1 MISTSFEKRDC
12 EMHYS
17 ERELIHPAIEA
28 IRHHGGIADT
38 GKVIK
43 TIKDNL
49 PLCADD
55 LEPLP
60 SDDIP
65 RIDRIIRNL
74 KSHKTLLNMGLV
86 EHYEGGFMLTDEGE
100 AIETDELEIIIE
112 KHFAEKTNDLTLP
125 QAMIKYV
132 DEIAKINFKNRG
144 VAAKAIRDGMKFLP
158 RYSNDDDRLEGVSDL
173 VDDYVMMNPE
183 NIS

>member
-1 MISTSFEKRDC
+1 MYF
-12 EMHYS
+12 S
-17 ERELIHPAIEA
+17 ERELIYPAIEA
-28 IRHHGGIADT
+28 IRFHGNIADT
-38 GKVIK
+38 GDVIK

-74 KSHKTLLNMGLV
+74 KSHKTLLVMGLV
-86 EHYEGGFMLTDEGE
+86 EHYDGGFILTDEGME
-100 AIETDELEIIIE
+100 IDTNELEIIVE
-112 KHFAEKTNDLTLP
+112 KHFAPKTNDLTLP

-144 VAAKAIRDGMKFLP
+144 AAAKVIRAGMDKLP
-158 RYSNDDDRLEGVSDL
+158 KINNDIDRMEQVGELINR
-173 VDDYVMMNPE
+173 YVMEHPE
-183 NIS
+183 NIV

>member
-1 MISTSFEKRDC
+1 
-12 EMHYS
+12 MHYS

-28 IRHHGGIADT
+28 IRFHGGIADT
-38 GKVIK
+38 GDVIK

-49 PLCADD
+49 PLFADD

-74 KSHKTLLNMGLV
+74 KSHKTLLTMGLV
-86 EHYEGGFMLTDEGE
+86 EHYDGGFSLTDEGFE
-100 AIETDELEIIIE
+100 IETDELEIIVE
-112 KHFAEKTNDLTLP
+112 KHFAPKTNDLSLP
-125 QAMIKYV
+125 QTMIKYV

-144 VAAKAIRDGMKFLP
+144 LAAKAIRFGMDRLP
-158 RYSNDDDRLEGVSDL
+158 KYTNDDDRLAGVGDL
-173 VDDYVMMNPE
+173 IDAYVAECPE
-183 NIS
+183 NIV